1 MHNAAWQICQ
11 AALCIDI
18 DNERELYISCPLI
31 KKQKNM

>member
-11 AALCIDI
+11 AAFVI
-18 DNERELYISCPLI
+18 DNERELYISCLLI